1 MTIIGVPVS
10 ANGGGLFVCLEG
22 IDGSGKTTAIAT
34 AGGLLRQEGFPVV
47 FFDKKEA
54 DFGSSYVERHMTALQ
69 KVIWGHPPDDPY
81 LELGDM
87 HWVYLQAAWYSAV
100 ATCKVIPLLHS
111 GHLVLTDTWTY
122 KFLAKLKMRP
132 IVNFEHALSA
142 FKQLPRP
149 DLVIRLNIDPAVA
162 AARKNTFSVSESGN
176 REGLV
181 ELSANAFTEYQRRLS
196 AVLEEFAEQ
205 EGWASVEVSSLSVSQ
220 TGHAIAEIVDR
231 HVRSMPSSCVS
242 Q

>member
-1 MTIIGVPVS
+1 MTMVGVPFS

-47 FFDKKEA
+47 FFDKKDV
-54 DFGSSYVERHMTALQ
+54 DFGSSYVQGHMTALQ

-87 HWVYLQAAWYSAV
+87 HWAYLQAAWYSAV
-100 ATCKVIPLLHS
+100 ATCKVIPLLRS

-132 IVNFEHALSA
+132 TVDFEHALSA
-142 FKQLPRP
+142 FTQLPRP
-149 DLVIRLNIDPAVA
+149 DLVIRLDIDPAVA
-162 AARKNTFSVSESGN
+162 AARKHTFSISESGN
-176 REGLV
+176 HEGLV
-181 ELSANAFTEYQRRLS
+181 ELSAKAFTDYQRRLS
-196 AVLEEFAEQ
+196 MVLEEFAEQ
-205 EGWASVEVSSLSVSQ
+205 EGWASLEVSALSISQ
-220 TGHAIAEIVDR
+220 AGHAIADIVGR
-231 HVRSMPSSCVS
+231 HARRMSGARVS
-242 Q
+242 R